1 MHRLLL
7 LLLTLP
13 LLFGCSNSVSENTTA
28 DKYNIAREEKLINTV
43 VGTVSYREKMAL
55 TPDAVINIKLLDV
68 SLADVPAI
76 ILGELT
82 IDKPGNVPVSF
93 SIDYDPARIDARH
106 SYAVRAEIH
115 DRGQLLFTTDKSYP
129 IITRNAGNKVDLVLV
144 RVGSNKL

>member
-7 LLLTLP
+7 SLLPLF
-13 LLFGCSNSVSENTTA
+13 LLFGCSNSVSENTTV
-28 DKYNIAREEKLINTV
+28 DKSNLVREEKLINTV

-76 ILGELT
+76 TLGELT
-82 IDKPGNVPVSF
+82 IDNPGNVPVSF
-93 SIDYDPARIDARH
+93 SIDYDPTSIDKRH

-129 IITRNAGNKVDLVLV
+129 IITQNAGNKVDLVLV
-144 RVGSNKL
+144 RVSSKKS

>member
-7 LLLTLP
+7 SLLPLF
-13 LLFGCSNSVSENTTA
+13 LLFGCSKSVSENTTV
-28 DKYNIAREEKLINTV
+28 DKSNLVREEKLINTV

-68 SLADVPAI
+68 SLADAPAI
-76 ILGELT
+76 TLGELT
-82 IDKPGNVPVSF
+82 IDNPGNVPVSF
-93 SIDYDPARIDARH
+93 SIEYDPTSIDKRH

-129 IITRNAGNKVDLVLV
+129 IITHNAGNKVDLVLV
-144 RVGSNKL
+144 RVSSKKS